1 MNVLYCFVRHNRLRE
16 SDAVMTCYAMQ
27 GLNEFPLQNFGT
39 IWLLWPESGFPY
51 VEGQSGLD
59 LLDKSSERVLES
71 LVIRDQFITPAKTRL
86 QALIKKV

>member
-1 MNVLYCFVRHNRLRE
+1 
-16 SDAVMTCYAMQ
+16 MQ
-27 GLNEFPLQNFGT
+27 GLNELPLQNFGT

-59 LLDKSSERVLES
+59 LLDKSSEKVLES